1 MTLCSFNEKNWQII
15 QWAKCSLSYRSQVDG
30 AAGAIKIKG
39 PANSLSRVN
48 ETIDSS
54 LLLATGVHL
63 SCPSLSANLPTDVGG
78 VVYFSSRNYLPPT
91 HQLVTK
97 FDPTLPLRL
106 MMLYRPLLTTL
117 SFFRGVV
124 HSQIGCVDFIVGSSD
139 LLDFSWLFQIFRIF
153 LDFFLFF

>member
-1 MTLCSFNEKNWQII
+1 M
-15 QWAKCSLSYRSQVDG
+15 SYRSEVAR

-63 SCPSLSANLPTDVGG
+63 SCPSLSANNLPTDVGG

-106 MMLYRPLLTTL
+106 MMLYRPLLTTF

-124 HSQIGCVDFIVGSSD
+124 HSQILCTDFIVGSSKKNHRIY
-139 LLDFSWLFQIFRIF
+139 WIFRFFFRFFGF
-153 LDFFLFF
+153 L